1 MRILHIYE
9 IFIILAET
17 LNYKLTRTKN
27 ILAALCGVFVLAG
40 ATIATYTSVTKSQKE
55 MSDLTKQN
63 LEALVQSTREG
74 GLDCNY
80 SREESKC
87 SIYIGANG
95 RIKLFGVGIIKADA
109 NGWVNFDGKV
119 VCHSGGNA
127 TCRPIECVDLYQVIF

>member
-1 MRILHIYE
+1 M
-9 IFIILAET
+9 A
-17 LNYKLTRTKN
+17 
-27 ILAALCGVFVLAG
+27 GVAF
-40 ATIATYTSVTKSQKE
+40 ATYTVATKSQKE
-55 MSDLTKQN
+55 ISNLTKQN

-95 RIKLFGVGIIKADA
+95 RIKLLGVGIIKADA
-109 NGWVNFDGKV
+109 NGWVNFDVKV
-119 VCHSGGNA
+119 VCHSGVNA